1 MKKWFSNLTKDQLQR
16 FLFLGALVL
25 VFSVFFIA
33 LGINSSQDKTPN
45 DDTQQPGN
53 NDGTTDNG
61 DKNNNTQ
68 LPDNENKN
76 ENNQKPQTF
85 ILPTKSTEYAVV
97 RKYYSTQASKE
108 DQELA
113 VIQYG
118 KRYFVS
124 TGVALQN
131 KDGSDFEVVAALDGV
146 VESVEDSPIYGL
158 VIVLK
163 HESDVFT
170 EYSSLSKSS
179 VSVGD
184 TVKQGDVIGVSGTCE
199 YDSELLSHVYFK
211 VSKNSQTYDPLNVI
225 GLEAT
230 EVK

>member
-33 LGINSSQDKTPN
+33 LGINSSQDKKP
-45 DDTQQPGN
+45 DDGTQQPDGSGDT
-53 NDGTTDNG
+53 NDG

-68 LPDNENKN
+68 LPDNDGKN
-76 ENNQKPQTF
+76 ENNTKPQTF
-85 ILPTKSTEYAVV
+85 ILPTKSEEYAVV
-97 RKYYSTQASKE
+97 RKYYSTQSSKE

-131 KDGSDFEVVAALDGV
+131 KDGSDFDVVAALDGV
-146 VESVEDSPIYGL
+146 VESVEDSPIYGV

-163 HESDVFT
+163 HESEVFT
-170 EYSSLSKSS
+170 EYSSLSKAN

-211 VSKNSQTYDPLNVI
+211 VSKNSRTYDPLNIV
-225 GLEAT
+225 GLEAA